1 MIFDLVVESLL
12 ATRVLLD
19 YDPPFP
25 KITNSFVHMPR
36 TACDLAGRDLRDSV
50 ATDPKIIRACNAVR
64 SSMSLC
70 SQNALRSGIIGEA
83 IEDVTTTGAYYQCSS
98 IHVRGRR
105 RLVTF

>member
-36 TACDLAGRDLRDSV
+36 TACDLAGGTYWTALQPTPRSYV
-50 ATDPKIIRACNAVR
+50 HAT
-64 SSMSLC
+64 
-70 SQNALRSGIIGEA
+70 
-83 IEDVTTTGAYYQCSS
+83 QCA
-98 IHVRGRR
+98 H
-105 RLVTF
+105 L